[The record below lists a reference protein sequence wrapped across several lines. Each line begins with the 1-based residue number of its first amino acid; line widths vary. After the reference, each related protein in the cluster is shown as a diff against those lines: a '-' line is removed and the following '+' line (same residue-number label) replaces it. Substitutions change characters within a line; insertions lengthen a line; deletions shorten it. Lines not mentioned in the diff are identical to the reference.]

1 MPKTNKTM
9 MERIKAKIILDK
21 DCWLWT
27 GAVGHSGIP
36 KIAVIRTIGEKQ
48 NTRSVPRYLWR
59 KIKGKEPVKIFN
71 RCGMKN
77 CVNPLHYAEAKTSRF
92 RKVTPEQCLE
102 MRELWRLS
110 ELHKTTLKK
119 LGAKYGIT
127 KQMAQLIVTDQSH
140 RHDEMIIDA
149 KNATLLRKSI
159 HEEQR

>member
-27 GAVGHSGIP
+27 GAVDHSGIP
-36 KIAVIRTIGEKQ
+36 KIAMIRTIGEKQ
-48 NTRSVPRYLWR
+48 NTRNVPRYLWR

-77 CVNPLHYAEAKTSRF
+77 CVNPDHYAEAKQSSF
-92 RKVTPEQCLE
+92 RKISPEQCLE

-110 ELHKTTLKK
+110 ELHKTTLDK
-119 LGAKYGIT
+119 LGKRFGIT
-127 KQMAQLIVTDQSH
+127 KQMVHLIVTDKSH
-140 RHDEMIIDA
+140 LKDGMIIEER
-149 KNATLLRKSI
+149 NAILSRNSI
-159 HEEQR
+159 QEEQL